1 MTVYA
6 SDIIYEHVP
15 DLFVLFWVLGTI
27 LALVSSFLTIFLMRE
42 HFVLGTSSA
51 GIMST
56 EANFTLRILIVHPIF
71 VVSAFITLWYPDMGY
86 FFQFLQTAYLS
97 AAIWYLIG
105 YAVFCL
111 GGPLKFLEHIT
122 SITPQRKWH
131 SFPMCCIWGWCRLC
145 ARSDEETGTKY
156 SEETDTFCS
165 NARHTPQYADVL
177 GKIKW
182 FILQFVLLAPIIEFI
197 LLAVVGHTNG
207 SSEYSLIV
215 CSTLTWLS
223 TLIGWYGLSTVFG
236 WMRTIELTYNAD
248 LHENDSL
255 MLGDIDDDYD
265 PRDGGLRGSEIS
277 KSHSDVGVGA
287 GGSAAEEDNV
297 GDKDDNATGV
307 RPTLRQGEA
316 VQENDIQLVEE
327 EGCCGKCCTACTSN
341 TQLCWDVLLEKIFR
355 EIPNSFGEQ
364 FCVRRK
370 MFWISTYFIL
380 TLTLTGF
387 LRLFMPKLVVKSGV
401 WLNEEQ
407 MCHAWTAFIV
417 LCTSLPLALMAWFA
431 FPVSAIPEEKEP
443 MKNLGSRVIRGP
455 NPRPYPPE
463 GVLVDQL
470 STIIPTLDDHAL
482 SKAAGGLNVER
493 DPSAISAHVGRKVD
507 ML

>member
-1 MTVYA
+1 M
-6 SDIIYEHVP
+6 
-15 DLFVLFWVLGTI
+15 
-27 LALVSSFLTIFLMRE
+27 
-42 HFVLGTSSA
+42 
-51 GIMST
+51 
-56 EANFTLRILIVHPIF
+56 HPIF

-265 PRDGGLRGSEIS
+265 PRYISPCISPVHLPYISLAHAQLMCRDGGLRGSEIS

-327 EGCCGKCCTACTSN
+327 EGISRSYPAYTSLVFIHWLNSGCCGKCCTACTSN

-380 TLTLTGF
+380 TLTLTGNASPAPPCISLHLPHRHWRLSLLRKRYF
-387 LRLFMPKLVVKSGV
+387 LM
-401 WLNEEQ
+401 
-407 MCHAWTAFIV
+407 
-417 LCTSLPLALMAWFA
+417 
-431 FPVSAIPEEKEP
+431 
-443 MKNLGSRVIRGP
+443 VI
-455 NPRPYPPE
+455 
-463 GVLVDQL
+463 
-470 STIIPTLDDHAL
+470 
-482 SKAAGGLNVER
+482 
-493 DPSAISAHVGRKVD
+493 
-507 ML
+507 